1 MIGHRHP
8 LLFTHE
14 IGCVREEP
22 GLYSP
27 APPRVRTQALT
38 GDTGLESGPRRE
50 GTDERSHTHVTAT
63 PPSSY
68 TTVTELAQRARLLA
82 RSASLSSTPVPA
94 TRAKEDHAGC
104 ANMSMN
110 PISSCA
116 LGASKYIEGCS
127 PSCLSLAT
135 WAWNSS
141 WTFAAQTE
149 ETGQGRT
156 GPERSDACKT
166 THATRWRSSAL
177 FTSSGLGKVIP
188 NGSITLELELSPLT
202 LGESRSLAR
211 RQGRLAR
218 SVAMIAS
225 MMIFRAAR

>member
-1 MIGHRHP
+1 
-8 LLFTHE
+8 
-14 IGCVREEP
+14 
-22 GLYSP
+22 
-27 APPRVRTQALT
+27 
-38 GDTGLESGPRRE
+38 
-50 GTDERSHTHVTAT
+50 
-63 PPSSY
+63 
-68 TTVTELAQRARLLA
+68 
-82 RSASLSSTPVPA
+82 
-94 TRAKEDHAGC
+94 
-104 ANMSMN
+104 MSMN
-110 PISSCA
+110 PISSFA
-116 LGASKYIEGCS
+116 LGASKNIEGCS

-156 GPERSDACKT
+156 GPETSDACKT
-166 THATRWRSSAL
+166 TQATRWRSSAL
-177 FTSSGLGKVIP
+177 FTSSGRGKVLP
-188 NGSITLELELSPLT
+188 NGSITLELEVS